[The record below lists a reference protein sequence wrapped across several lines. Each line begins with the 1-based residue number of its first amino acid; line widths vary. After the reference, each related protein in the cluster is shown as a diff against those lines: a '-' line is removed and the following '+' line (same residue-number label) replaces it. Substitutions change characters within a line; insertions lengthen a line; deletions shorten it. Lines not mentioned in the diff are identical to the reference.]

1 MCGIGAVIHKDINCN
16 INKLLYEILFN
27 LQHRGQDSSG
37 FVIYNKLNKTNIIKE
52 YGLVD
57 KTMEKLINTTGY
69 SGLGHVRY
77 QTSGTKNYN
86 EIQPFYDNI
95 FDGISLV
102 HNGNLVN
109 IAELTMFCLENN
121 IILDTSSDS
130 EILFKIF
137 IFYLKQ
143 YLDFDSDSDSNSDSN
158 ITNHIIKNIVEKIYN
173 LCKGS
178 YSVIVMINNYG
189 IITFRDIYGI
199 RPLVYTIENNYIAIA
214 SETIA
219 FENDSNYKNINN
231 GDVVIIRNIKN
242 NLNINI
248 ENICNYPLVPCLFE
262 YIYFAR
268 PESYINDILV
278 YEYRE
283 KIAKEI
289 IKVVKKIKNKIDCV
303 VPVPQTG
310 IITANKIAKKL
321 NKKLKFAI
329 IKNRYTHRTFIDRN
343 KDKIVEKI
351 KKIKII
357 NKLVNN
363 KNLLVVDDSIV
374 RGNTSKTIVEALKNN
389 NANDIYFISCC
400 PPIKYP
406 NKYGIS
412 IATFDELIANK
423 KTNKEI
429 QKEINVKKLFF
440 LDLKVITKVLNRLNP
455 KIKNFETSV
464 FTGNYIL

>member
-1 MCGIGAVIHKDINCN
+1 MCGIGAIIHKNSNFN

-37 FVIYNKLNKTNIIKE
+37 FLIHNKINNKISIIKE

-57 KTMEKLINTTGY
+57 KNLEKLLNTSG
-69 SGLGHVRY
+69 SIGLGHVRY
-77 QTSGTKNYN
+77 QTSGKTNYN
-86 EIQPFYDNI
+86 EIQPYYDNT

-109 IAELTMFCLENN
+109 TEELNIFCCNNN
-121 IILDTSSDS
+121 IILDTYCDS

-143 YLDFDSDSDSNSDSN
+143 NISNLNN
-158 ITNHIIKNIVEKIYN
+158 ITNDIIKNIVGKIYN

-178 YSVIVMINNYG
+178 YSVIIMINNYG
-189 IITFRDIYGI
+189 IISFRDIYGI
-199 RPLVYTIENNYIAIA
+199 RPLVYNIEDNYVALA

-219 FENDSNYKNINN
+219 FENYNNYKNINN
-231 GDVVIIRNIKN
+231 GDVIIFKN
-242 NLNINI
+242 NVNNINNIDISI
-248 ENICNYPLVPCLFE
+248 ENICNFPLTPCLFE

-283 KIAKEI
+283 KIAKQI
-289 IKVVKKIKNKIDCV
+289 VKKIKKLINKIDYII
-303 VPVPQTG
+303 PVPQTG
-310 IITANKIAKKL
+310 IITANIIAKKID
-321 NKKLKFAI
+321 KPLKYAI
-329 IKNRYTHRTFIDRN
+329 VKNRYTHRTFIDRN
-343 KDKIVEKI
+343 KDKIVQKI

-363 KNLLVVDDSIV
+363 KNLLVIDDSIV
-374 RGNTSKTIVEALKNN
+374 RGNTSKIIVEALKNN
-389 NANDIYFISCC
+389 NANEIFFISCC

-412 IATFDELIANK
+412 IPTFNELIANK

-429 QKEINVKKLFF
+429 QNEIDVNKLYF
-440 LDLKVITKVLNRLNP
+440 LDLNSIIKVLNRLNP
-455 KIKNFETSV
+455 KINNFESSV
-464 FTGNYIL
+464 FTGNYIC

>member
-1 MCGIGAVIHKDINCN
+1 MCGIGAIIHKDFNYN

-37 FVIYNKLNKTNIIKE
+37 FVIHNKLINKTSIIKE

-57 KTMEKLINTTGY
+57 KNMEKLINTFG
-69 SGLGHVRY
+69 SIGLGHVRY
-77 QTSGTKNYN
+77 QTSGKTIYN
-86 EIQPFYDNI
+86 EIQPYFDNI
-95 FDGISLV
+95 FDGVSLI

-109 IAELTMFCLENN
+109 IEELNTFCCNNN
-121 IILDTSSDS
+121 IILHTYCDS

-143 YLDFDSDSDSNSDSN
+143 NIIDVSN
-158 ITNHIIKNIVEKIYN
+158 ITNDIIKNIVEKIYN

-178 YSVIVMINNYG
+178 YSIIIMINNYG
-189 IITFRDIYGI
+189 LITFRDIYGI
-199 RPLVYTIENNYIAIA
+199 RPLVYNVEDSYIAIA

-219 FENDSNYKNINN
+219 FENYNNYNNVKN
-231 GDVVIIRNIKN
+231 GDVIIFKN
-242 NLNINI
+242 NINKIDISI
-248 ENICNYPLVPCLFE
+248 ENIYNYPLTPCLFE

-283 KIAKEI
+283 KIAKQIVKNIKKLINKVDYI
-289 IKVVKKIKNKIDCV
+289 I
-303 VPVPQTG
+303 PVPHSG
-310 IITANKIAKKL
+310 IITANNIAKKI
-321 NKKLKFAI
+321 NKPLKYAI
-329 IKNRYTHRTFIDRN
+329 VKNRYTHRTFIDRN
-343 KDKIVEKI
+343 KDKIIQKI

-374 RGNTSKTIVEALKNN
+374 RGNTSKIIVEALKNN
-389 NANDIYFISCC
+389 NSNKIFFISCC

-412 IATFDELIANK
+412 IPTFDELIANK

-429 QKEINVKKLFF
+429 QKEINVNRLYF
-440 LDLKVITKVLNRLNP
+440 LDLNSIIKVLNRLNP
-455 KIKNFETSV
+455 KINNFESSV
-464 FTGNYIL
+464 FTGNYIC

>member
-1 MCGIGAVIHKDINCN
+1 MCGIGAIIHKNQNFN

-37 FVIYNKLNKTNIIKE
+37 FVIYNKLNNKTNIIKE

-57 KTMEKLINTTGY
+57 KNMEKLINNLGS

-77 QTSGTKNYN
+77 QTSGKTNYN
-86 EIQPFYDNI
+86 EIQPFYNNI

-102 HNGNLVN
+102 HNGNLIN
-109 IAELTMFCLENN
+109 IEELNLFCSENN
-121 IILDTSSDS
+121 ILLDSSSDS

-143 YLDFDSDSDSNSDSN
+143 NIINISD
-158 ITNHIIKNIVEKIYN
+158 ITNNIIKNIVEKIYN

-178 YSVIVMINNYG
+178 YSIIIMINNFG
-189 IITFRDIYGI
+189 IIAFRDIYGI
-199 RPLVYTIENNYIAIA
+199 RPLVYNVEDNYIAIA

-219 FENDSNYKNINN
+219 FENYNNYNNVNN
-231 GDVVIIRNIKN
+231 GDVIIITNNTNIS
-242 NLNINI
+242 I
-248 ENICNYPLVPCLFE
+248 ENICNYPLTPCLFE

-283 KIAKEI
+283 KIAKQI
-289 IKVVKKIKNKIDCV
+289 VKNIKKIINKIDYII
-303 VPVPQTG
+303 PVPQSG
-310 IITANKIAKKL
+310 IITANAIAKKI
-321 NKKLKFAI
+321 NKELKYAI

-343 KDKIVEKI
+343 KDKIVKKI

-374 RGNTSKTIVEALKNN
+374 RGNTSKIIVEALRNN
-389 NANDIYFISCC
+389 NANNIYFVSCC
-400 PPIKYP
+400 PPVKYP
-406 NKYGIS
+406 NIYGIS
-412 IATFDELIANK
+412 IPTFEELIANK

-429 QKEINVKKLFF
+429 KKEINVNKLYF
-440 LDLKVITKVLNRLNP
+440 LDLNSIIKVLNRLNP
-455 KIKNFETSV
+455 KINNFESSV
-464 FTGNYIL
+464 FTGKYIC

>member
-1 MCGIGAVIHKDINCN
+1 MCGIGAIIHKDFNYN

-37 FVIYNKLNKTNIIKE
+37 FVIHNKLINKTSIIKE

-57 KTMEKLINTTGY
+57 KNMEKLINTFGY
-69 SGLGHVRY
+69 IGLGHVRY
-77 QTSGTKNYN
+77 QTSGKTNFN
-86 EIQPFYDNI
+86 EIQPYFDNI

-109 IAELTMFCLENN
+109 IEELNTFCCNNN
-121 IILDTSSDS
+121 IILDTYCDS

-143 YLDFDSDSDSNSDSN
+143 NVIDVTN
-158 ITNHIIKNIVEKIYN
+158 ITNEIIKNIVEKIYK

-178 YSVIVMINNYG
+178 YSIIIMINNFG
-189 IITFRDIYGI
+189 LITFRDVYGI
-199 RPLVYTIENNYIAIA
+199 RPLVYNVEDSYIAIA

-219 FENDSNYKNINN
+219 FENYNNYNNVKN
-231 GDVVIIRNIKN
+231 GDVIIFKN
-242 NLNINI
+242 NIDKIDISI
-248 ENICNYPLVPCLFE
+248 ENIYNYPLTPCLFE

-268 PESYINDILV
+268 PESYVNDILV

-283 KIAKEI
+283 KIAKQIVKNIKKLINKVDYI
-289 IKVVKKIKNKIDCV
+289 I
-303 VPVPQTG
+303 PVPQSG
-310 IITANKIAKKL
+310 IITANSIAKKI
-321 NKKLKFAI
+321 NKPLKYAI
-329 IKNRYTHRTFIDRN
+329 VKNRYTHRTFIDRN
-343 KDKIVEKI
+343 KDKIVQKI

-374 RGNTSKTIVEALKNN
+374 RGNTSKIIVEALKNN
-389 NANDIYFISCC
+389 NSNEIFFISCC

-412 IATFDELIANK
+412 IPTFDELIANK

-429 QKEINVKKLFF
+429 QKEINVNRLYF
-440 LDLKVITKVLNRLNP
+440 LDLNSIIKVLNRLNP
-455 KIKNFETSV
+455 KINNFESSV
-464 FTGNYIL
+464 FTGNYIC

>member
-1 MCGIGAVIHKDINCN
+1 MCGTGAIIHKDFNYN

-37 FVIYNKLNKTNIIKE
+37 FVIHNKLINKTSIIKE

-57 KTMEKLINTTGY
+57 KNMEKLINTFGY
-69 SGLGHVRY
+69 IGLGHVRY
-77 QTSGTKNYN
+77 QTSGKTNFN
-86 EIQPFYDNI
+86 EIQPYFDNI

-109 IAELTMFCLENN
+109 IEELNTFCCNNN
-121 IILDTSSDS
+121 IILDTYCDS

-143 YLDFDSDSDSNSDSN
+143 NVIDVTN
-158 ITNHIIKNIVEKIYN
+158 ITNEIIKNIVEKIYK

-178 YSVIVMINNYG
+178 YSIIIMINNFG
-189 IITFRDIYGI
+189 LITFRDVYGI
-199 RPLVYTIENNYIAIA
+199 RPLVYNVEDSYIAIA

-219 FENDSNYKNINN
+219 FENYNNYNNVKN
-231 GDVVIIRNIKN
+231 GDVIIFKN
-242 NLNINI
+242 NIDKIDISI
-248 ENICNYPLVPCLFE
+248 ENIYNYPLTPCLFE

-268 PESYINDILV
+268 PESYVNDILV

-283 KIAKEI
+283 KIAKQIVKNIKKLINKVDYI
-289 IKVVKKIKNKIDCV
+289 I
-303 VPVPQTG
+303 PVPQSG
-310 IITANKIAKKL
+310 IITANSIAKKI
-321 NKKLKFAI
+321 NKPLKYAI
-329 IKNRYTHRTFIDRN
+329 VKNRYTHRTFIDRN
-343 KDKIVEKI
+343 KDKIVQKI

-374 RGNTSKTIVEALKNN
+374 RGNTSKIIVEALKNN
-389 NANDIYFISCC
+389 NSNEIFFISCC

-412 IATFDELIANK
+412 IPTFDELIANK

-429 QKEINVKKLFF
+429 QKEINVNRLYF
-440 LDLKVITKVLNRLNP
+440 LDLNSIIKVLNRLNP
-455 KIKNFETSV
+455 KINNFESSV
-464 FTGNYIL
+464 FTGNYIC